1 MTINGRVAHAT
12 LMLAIFVGMDVVAL
26 GYPFK
31 AALMP
36 LVVGVPG
43 AALCL
48 FQLVTELRRAPAAE
62 PQTQPVKR
70 ELQMI
75 AWWGTFIAGIL
86 LFGFLIAT
94 PILLYA
100 YLRFKLAR
108 APLARTALC
117 ARRNRRRLRD
127 FLAASFDPVVA
138 GLLAADGERPA
149 DRALEKNDDLNIS
162 HPAPTLAPY
171 GRRRTKPRRI
181 CRVRAADD
189 IASTG
194 RPQVRSPLFR
204 DEQEHLRKFS
214 LNCVERRLATLL
226 G

>member
-100 YLRFKLAR
+100 YLRFDSR
-108 APLARTALC
+108 EPRW
-117 ARRNRRRLRD
+117 
-127 FLAASFDPVVA
+127 
-138 GLLAADGERPA
+138 
-149 DRALEKNDDLNIS
+149 RALLFALGGIAVVYGIFSQLLSTQLWPGFLPPMVSDL
-162 HPAPTLAPY
+162 L
-171 GRRRTKPRRI
+171 
-181 CRVRAADD
+181 
-189 IASTG
+189 TG
-194 RPQVRSPLFR
+194 L
-204 DEQEHLRKFS
+204 
-214 LNCVERRLATLL
+214 
-226 G
+226 